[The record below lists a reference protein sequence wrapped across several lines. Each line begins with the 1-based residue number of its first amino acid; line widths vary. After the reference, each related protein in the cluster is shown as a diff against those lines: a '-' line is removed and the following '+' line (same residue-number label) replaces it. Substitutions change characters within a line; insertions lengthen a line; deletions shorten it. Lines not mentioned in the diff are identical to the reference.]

1 MRVAERIVLKSGG
14 VCGIIEDTRDMRI
27 LHTSDWHLGKM
38 LLDTRRTEE
47 FDKFSAWLLGVI
59 KEKGVDVLLVSGDIF
74 DTTTPSATAKK
85 QYCDFLAQASE
96 AGCRQVVITAGN
108 HDSMAH
114 RAVVG
119 AVPMSCT
126 RSLIGTPDVL
136 PAEAFLWKY
145 CYIGMPVFVNPR

>member
-1 MRVAERIVLKSGG
+1 MRGRVWYNRE
-14 VCGIIEDTRDMRI
+14 
-27 LHTSDWHLGKM
+27 HTGYENTAHIGLAFGENAVGHEA
-38 LLDTRRTEE
+38 TEK
-47 FDKFSAWLLGVI
+47 FDKFLARLLGVT

-74 DTTTPSATAKK
+74 DTTTPSATARK
-85 QYCDFLAQASE
+85 QYCDFPAQASE
-96 AGCRQVVITAGN
+96 AGYRQVVITAGN